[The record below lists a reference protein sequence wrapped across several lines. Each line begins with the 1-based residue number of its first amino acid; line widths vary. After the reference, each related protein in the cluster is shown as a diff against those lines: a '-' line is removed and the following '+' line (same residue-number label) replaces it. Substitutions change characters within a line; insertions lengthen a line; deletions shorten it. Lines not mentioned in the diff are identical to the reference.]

1 MELPSSSDL
10 KKKYPLS
17 KGADDFIHFSR
28 ETAKNIVLRKDPRI
42 VVIAGPCSIHDPEE
56 CLKYAENFKK
66 LADQI
71 APSCFLIMRAYI
83 EKARTLNGWKGLVYD
98 PDLDESHDLAK
109 GLVKARNF
117 FVDLT
122 EMGIPIATEFLSP
135 LVSTYVD
142 DLVTWGFIG
151 ARTSSSQIH
160 RELASH
166 FPFPVGF
173 KNSIDGNVETAISGV
188 MSAQNPHVFFHVNGQ
203 GKLCKVK
210 SSGNP
215 YTHVVHRGSIKSIN
229 YDEKNSAQTLQNLA
243 GCGLPER
250 LLIDCA
256 HGNSQKDYEKQKEA
270 FYCVLEQ
277 IERGNRG
284 ILGMMLESHLKAG
297 CQSLTREPVY
307 LEEGVS
313 ITDPCIDWSETEEL
327 LLSIHS
333 GVCSSS
339 T

>member
-1 MELPSSSDL
+1 MELPSSAEL

-17 KGADDFIHFSR
+17 KQATDFVRSSR
-28 ETAKNIVLRKDPRI
+28 EAAKNIILRHDPRI

-56 CLKYAENFKK
+56 CLNYAKGFKK

-71 APSCFLIMRAYI
+71 QPSCFLIMRAYI
-83 EKARTLNGWKGLVYD
+83 EKARTLHGWKGLVYD
-98 PDLDESHDLAK
+98 PDLDERHDLKA
-109 GLVKARNF
+109 GLIKAREF
-117 FVDLT
+117 FIALS

-166 FPFPVGF
+166 FSFPVGF
-173 KNSIDGNVETAISGV
+173 KNSIDGNVETAIHGV
-188 MSAQNPHVFFHVNGQ
+188 LSAYNPHVFFHINDE
-203 GKLCKVK
+203 GKLCKIK
-210 SSGNP
+210 SGGNP
-215 YTHVVHRGSIKSIN
+215 YAHVVHRGSLKGIN
-229 YDEKNSAQTLQNLA
+229 YDENSILQTLKSLEA
-243 GCGLPER
+243 CGLPPR
-250 LLIDCA
+250 ILIDCA

-270 FYCVLEQ
+270 FSCVLDQ
-277 IERGNRG
+277 IEAGNRN

-297 CQSLTREPVY
+297 CQSLEQDHI
-307 LEEGVS
+307 EEGIS

-333 GVCSSS
+333 GTCSSS
-339 T
+339 I